1 MPTAYDKYYQNPDY
15 FGKPYPELLDFFS
28 SFPNKG
34 RVIDMGCG
42 QGRDAIALARIG
54 FEVLGLDNSQVGINQ
69 VNQVAKKENL
79 KLKAELADI
88 YSYDHFETFDF
99 VLYNSMFHFQKN
111 DREKELGLINLAISN
126 MKLGAYLV
134 ICIQDSGNKVQTLL
148 EALEASPSMSSS
160 SHLAFEYV
168 FEDEASKHMLNVDY
182 KLVTCRKVHQMEY

>member
-15 FGKPYPELLDFFS
+15 FGKPYPELLEFFS

-34 RVIDMGCG
+34 RLIDMGCG
-42 QGRDAIALARIG
+42 QGRDAIALARMG
-54 FEVLGLDNSQVGINQ
+54 YEVLGLDNSQVGINQ
-69 VNQVAKKENL
+69 VNQVAKQENL
-79 KLKAELADI
+79 KLKAKLADI
-88 YSYDHFETFDF
+88 YAYQDFETFDF

-126 MKLGAYLV
+126 MKVGAYLV

-148 EALEASPSMSSS
+148 DALEASPSMSSP

-168 FEDEASKHMLNVDY
+168 FKDEGSKHKVNVDY
-182 KLVTCRKVHQMEY
+182 KLVTSKKRA